1 MSIMSRDFTVKE
13 KVLILLLCLVL
24 IGVAYYRFVDV
35 PIREDLAT
43 AESEKSSL
51 QIELNAINNKI
62 RQLQRMKDEIEDVT
76 GGGTVSI
83 MESYNNSKQE
93 ISFLNDVLSAA
104 SQYTISF
111 TNITRNGDQIRRYF
125 TLQFTAPDYDTM
137 LSIVSQLSN
146 SHYRCLIGDM
156 QCSAVTTSRYYT
168 DYRQVSASMTA
179 TFYETMVGGIA
190 DAGLPADSSAK

>member
-1 MSIMSRDFTVKE
+1 MSIMSRDFTIKE
-13 KVLILLLCLVL
+13 KVLILLLCLIL
-24 IGVAYYRFVDV
+24 LGLAYYRFVDQ
-35 PIREDLAT
+35 PIRQDLET
-43 AESEKSSL
+43 AASEKAML
-51 QIELNAINNKI
+51 QVELTAVNSKIN
-62 RQLQRMKDEIEDVT
+62 QLQRMQDEMVDVT

-104 SQYTISF
+104 TQYTISF
-111 TNITRNGDQIRRYF
+111 TNITRYGDQVRRYF

-156 QCSAVTTSRYYT
+156 QCSAVTKSRYYT
-168 DYRQVSASMTA
+168 DYTQVSASMTA
-179 TFYETMVGGIA
+179 TFYETMVGGTA
-190 DAGLPADSSAK
+190 DAGLPADSSAQ